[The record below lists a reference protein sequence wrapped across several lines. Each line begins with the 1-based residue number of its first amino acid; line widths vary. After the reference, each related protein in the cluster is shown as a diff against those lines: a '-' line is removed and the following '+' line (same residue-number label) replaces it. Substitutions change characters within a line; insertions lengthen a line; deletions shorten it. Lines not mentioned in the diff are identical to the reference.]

1 MITVRETSVAIFGA
15 WRLAHFDAGGL
26 RFFENTV
33 EAFWRSFFA
42 AVIVLP
48 FYAMLLQLRYET
60 GAVGAGVARFAAV
73 EMIAYVIAWLA
84 FPLAM
89 ASVAAIL
96 DREERYL
103 GYIVAY
109 NWAAVLQ
116 NALYLPIAMI
126 GVAGGMGAGSAN
138 AAVIASSKRVSRVA
152 LTSSTLGSFISVKGW
167 RVALS
172 IEVSMRRSRGV
183 TKLIAAPVRPARP
196 VRPTRWT

>member
-1 MITVRETSVAIFGA
+1 MPTTSEILRALYGA
-15 WRLAHFDAGGL
+15 YRLARLDGGGMAYFDASISG
-26 RFFENTV
+26 
-33 EAFWRSFFA
+33 FWRSFFA

-60 GAVGAGVARFAAV
+60 GAVGAGVERFAAV
-73 EMIAYVIAWLA
+73 EMITYVIAWLA

-138 AAVIASSKRVSRVA
+138 AAGLIALFLILGYSWFVARTALAIGAGTAAAIVA
-152 LTSSTLGSFISVKGW
+152 LDLVLGVVINSV
-167 RVALS
+167 A
-172 IEVSMRRSRGV
+172 ESM
-183 TKLIAAPVRPARP
+183 L
-196 VRPTRWT
+196 